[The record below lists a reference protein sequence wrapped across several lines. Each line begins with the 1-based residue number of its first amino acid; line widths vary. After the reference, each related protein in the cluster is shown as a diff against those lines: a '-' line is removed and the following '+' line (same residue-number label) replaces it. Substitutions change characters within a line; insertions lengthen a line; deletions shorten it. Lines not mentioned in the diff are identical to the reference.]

1 MVTQEL
7 VVTRVSGN
15 APKLKELLPSVS
27 ALGIAPQTVP
37 KQRIMGGGPASLGV
51 TKLLDL
57 ELTSLPKICSK

>member
-15 APKLKELLPSVS
+15 APKPKELLLSVP

-37 KQRIMGGGPASLGV
+37 KQRMIGGGPASLGV
-51 TKLLDL
+51 PKLLDL